1 MTAKR
6 TKPELDVELAILVN
20 DIKYI
25 KEEVSVIRTKMEA
38 DYVTRTE
45 FEPIRKIVYGM
56 VSLILVAVVG
66 ALISL
71 VVMK

>member
-6 TKPELDVELAILVN
+6 TKPELDIELAILIN
-20 DIKYI
+20 DVKYI
-25 KEEVSVIRTKMEA
+25 KDEISAIRQKMEA